1 MGLEILKFKFNNF
14 LWIIVIGMMV
24 MIVSFL
30 FFMTLIY
37 KATKENEQLT
47 FDSIDMVSY
56 GFVVSKASDYLT
68 AQARVYAATGNKEY
82 YDNYWN
88 EVNSNKTRDK
98 AIDALVKLQIPA
110 NILSYAEQAKNSSD
124 SLIKLEEASFE
135 AVAAGDLQKATQIM
149 SSKEYESG
157 KEKISAFL
165 TTFENEI
172 KAFSANEAKK
182 SASETVTIII
192 MSLICIASVAVL
204 FLIFLSFFISSL
216 KKALNIL
223 DKLFICIADGD
234 MTVKAPELAG
244 KSEICTTFKNINISL
259 ESIREIL
266 QNVTEAT
273 EDVASSNNQLAST
286 MEELSSTFSEQ
297 AHQVSDTAV
306 SLDSINSTVKGT
318 VDSLKSNQEIVD
330 NTVISAN
337 DGKKELTDLKLS
349 MEKIHTDADSLSDTI
364 TNLAN
369 SSSEIGN
376 IVTVIND
383 IAEQTNLLAL
393 NAAIEAARAGEAGR
407 GFAVVADEVRKLAER
422 TQKATSEVTTIVST
436 LQQEALTASSA
447 MGMEAEKVKE
457 GVNNIERTEDV
468 FNKIFTGI
476 DGINSVMSSI
486 RDDMDN
492 EYSTVQTVHQ
502 TSTSI
507 AAGIEQ
513 SSNAVNEVA
522 QTIEHLQQ
530 RVENLKMMLT
540 RFKVK

>member
-1 MGLEILKFKFNNF
+1 MGLGILKFKFNNF

-422 TQKATSEVTTIVST
+422 TQHATGKIESIIGS
-436 LQQEALTASSA
+436 LQQKSNLASVEMTKSVESVQAGVDNIGETNEGFKSA
-447 MGMEAEKVKE
+447 VE
-457 GVNNIERTEDV
+457 
-468 FNKIFTGI
+468 
-476 DGINSVMSSI
+476 SVMDLHREMKTVAESVS
-486 RDDMDN
+486 N
-492 EYSTVQTVHQ
+492 QYSTILTVVDNTQ
-502 TSTSI
+502 VI
-507 AAGIEQ
+507 AAGIEE
-513 SSNAVNEVA
+513 SNQAVSEVNRTVA
-522 QTIEHLQQ
+522 HLQE
-530 RVENLKMMLT
+530 RTDGLKMLISK
-540 RFKVK
+540 FNV

>member
-1 MGLEILKFKFNNF
+1 MGLGILKFKFNNF

-182 SASETVTIII
+182 SASETIII

-244 KSEICTTFKNINISL
+244 KSEICTTFKNINIS
-259 ESIREIL
+259 

>member
-1 MGLEILKFKFNNF
+1 MGLGILKFKFNNF

-56 GFVVSKASDYLT
+56 GFLVSKASDYLT

-88 EVNSNKTRDK
+88 EVNNNKTRDK

-157 KEKISAFL
+157 KEKISVFL
-165 TTFENEI
+165 TTF
-172 KAFSANEAKK
+172 
-182 SASETVTIII
+182 
-192 MSLICIASVAVL
+192 
-204 FLIFLSFFISSL
+204 
-216 KKALNIL
+216 
-223 DKLFICIADGD
+223 D
-234 MTVKAPELAG
+234 
-244 KSEICTTFKNINISL
+244 ISL